1 MQIGDESLAA
11 YADGELQ
18 GIRLAEVERAL
29 AEHPELRARL
39 AEHQRLRS
47 RLAAHYAP
55 VAEEPVPERF
65 AAMLR
70 ASPAED
76 DKIVDF
82 AAAKQRRARPAWQSL
97 TAIAATF
104 VAALALGQTLPP
116 LFGSAGE
123 AGPVAAA
130 DGMLLARGGLEAAL
144 DGQLAA
150 DQSGNTRIGVS
161 FAAADGR
168 FCRSFEESSLSGLA
182 CRGDSGWQ
190 LVATAPG
197 RAASGGEYRQA
208 SSANALI
215 LATAQEMMAGE
226 PLDSAAERR
235 ARDSGWRNPR
245 D

>member
-1 MQIGDESLAA
+1 MRIGDETLAA
-11 YADGELQ
+11 YADGELH

-65 AAMLR
+65 EAMLR
-70 ASPAED
+70 ASAAED
-76 DKIVDF
+76 VKIVDF
-82 AAAKQRRARPAWQSL
+82 AAAKQRRAKPAWRSL
-97 TAIAATF
+97 TALAATF

-116 LFGSAGE
+116 LFGPAGQG
-123 AGPVAAA
+123 APVEVA
-130 DGMLLARGGLEAAL
+130 DGMLLARGGLAAAL

-150 DQSGNTRIGVS
+150 DQGGATRIGVS

-168 FCRSFEESSLSGLA
+168 FCRSFEDPDLSGLA

-197 RAASGGEYRQA
+197 RAASEGQYRQA
-208 SSANALI
+208 SSGSALI
-215 LATAQEMMAGE
+215 LAAAQEMMAGE